1 MNKRHFLLSFIA
13 ILFTTLPLWAQ
24 STTIVEVDLDDIVHS
39 ISADYVREGLNHA
52 KEAGARAVILR
63 INTPG
68 GLMDSM
74 REMVEAILTSPV
86 PVITWVGPS
95 GARAAS
101 AGFFILLAGD
111 VATMAPGTNTG
122 AAHPVSITGS
132 QIDSVLEK
140 KIVNDAAA
148 FIRGYVIKRGHNAVA
163 AEQGVTESKSFTAD
177 EALQLKLID
186 ALVNDVPEIVRRFD
200 GQQIHRFDGQL
211 TRLDFA
217 GAVVQ

>member
-74 REMVEAILTSPV
+74 RDMVEAILTSPV
-86 PVITWVGPS
+86 PVITWVGPN

-101 AGFFILLAGD
+101 AGFFVLLAGD
-111 VATMAPGTNTG
+111 LATMAPGTNTG

-132 QIDSVLEK
+132 QIDGVMER
-140 KIVNDAAA
+140 KIISDSTAY
-148 FIRGYVIKRGHNAVA
+148 IRGYVTKRGRNAVS
-163 AEQGVTESKSFTAD
+163 AEQGVVESKSFTAD
-177 EALQLKLID
+177 EALHERLID
-186 ALVNDVPEIVRRFD
+186 
-200 GQQIHRFDGQL
+200 G
-211 TRLDFA
+211 
-217 GAVVQ
+217 